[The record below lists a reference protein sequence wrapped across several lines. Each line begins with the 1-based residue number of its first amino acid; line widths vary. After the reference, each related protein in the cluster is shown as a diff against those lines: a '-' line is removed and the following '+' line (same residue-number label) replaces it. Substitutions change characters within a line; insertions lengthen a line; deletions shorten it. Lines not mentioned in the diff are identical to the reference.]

1 MTARTHSH
9 VPSMSDGVVKT
20 RTGRDWA
27 GWFAVLDKTGA
38 AALAHRDIAHLLAA
52 RHRVPHWWSQM
63 ITVEYERARGLRAR
77 HQTTAGFS
85 VAISKTLSTRLP
97 HLYAAT
103 SRPGQRRKW
112 FPRGGFELS
121 SQTRE
126 KYFRGRWKHS
136 ARLEIGFYA
145 RGSGRS
151 QIAVQVSR
159 LGSRTDVE
167 PVRRAWKSA
176 LERLKA
182 LLED

>member
-1 MTARTHSH
+1 MTARAGSH
-9 VPSMSDGVVKT
+9 VPSVSDSAVKA

-27 GWFAVLDKTGA
+27 GWFAVLDKAGA
-38 AALAHRDIAHLLAA
+38 RSLAHREIAHLLAL

-63 ITVEYERARGLRAR
+63 ITVEYERARGLRLR
-77 HQTTAGFS
+77 HQTSAGFS
-85 VAISKTLSTRLP
+85 VSVSRTLSTRLP
-97 HLYAAT
+97 QLYAAAA
-103 SRPGQRRKW
+103 RPGERRKW

-126 KYFRGRWKHS
+126 RYFRGRWKHD

-145 RGSGRS
+145 RKAGRS

-159 LGSRTDVE
+159 LANRAEVE
-167 PVRRAWKSA
+167 PVRRAWRAA